1 MFAAKLSTI
10 HACICVIVFIASG
23 NVRFTFT
30 IIIPDPLIVSW
41 NAGTVNV
48 LRNGVAK
55 EKGTA
60 IVQTIDPA
68 FSLDRDK
75 YFLDIALSP
84 LPKLSRDQ
92 WYAEP
97 RY

>member
-1 MFAAKLSTI
+1 MECSYRE
-10 HACICVIVFIASG
+10 CS
-23 NVRFTFT
+23 
-30 IIIPDPLIVSW
+30 PD
-41 NAGTVNV
+41 
-48 LRNGVAK
+48 GVAK

-68 FSLDRDK
+68 FALDRDK

-97 RY
+97 AIDRLFFGQQMVAVNCYTLG